1 MREPGSGL
9 LGYSYLDEQY
19 RKATV
24 NQALLE
30 RRSQEAP
37 DLADRLL
44 EIVPRAIRRLRRQ
57 MRAQGTPGLTV
68 AQLRALNYLRRE
80 PGAGLSALADHLGMS
95 LPATSALTQRL
106 VVAGLID
113 RSDDPTER
121 RRIRLR
127 LTPPG
132 ADHLAL
138 AQAAVRGW
146 LADELAA
153 LTSAER
159 VRLAG
164 GLELLDRI
172 GQASDE
178 PTRREAD

>member
-1 MREPGSGL
+1 V
-9 LGYSYLDEQY
+9 
-19 RKATV
+19 TV
-24 NQALLE
+24 ALVG
-30 RRSQEAP
+30 RRSQEAI

-44 EIVPRAIRRLRRQ
+44 EIVPRATRRLRRQ
-57 MRAQGTPGLTV
+57 MRAHGASGLTV
-68 AQLRALNYLRRE
+68 AQLRALIYLRRE

-106 VVAGLID
+106 VVSRLID

-132 ADHLAL
+132 AEHLAQ

-153 LTSAER
+153 LTGAEQT
-159 VRLAG
+159 RLAA

-172 GQASDE
+172 GQSSDE
-178 PTRREAD
+178 PALRGPD

>member
-1 MREPGSGL
+1 V
-9 LGYSYLDEQY
+9 
-19 RKATV
+19 T
-24 NQALLE
+24 QAPVE
-30 RRSQEAP
+30 RRSQEAT

-44 EIVPRAIRRLRRQ
+44 EIVPRATRRLRRQ
-57 MRAQGTPGLTV
+57 MRAHGTPGLTV
-68 AQLRALNYLRRE
+68 AQLRALIYLRRE

-113 RSDDPTER
+113 RSGDPTER

-132 ADHLAL
+132 ANHLAQ

-153 LTSAER
+153 LTSAEQA
-159 VRLAG
+159 RLAG

-172 GQASDE
+172 GQGSDE
-178 PTRREAD
+178 PARRGPD

>member
-1 MREPGSGL
+1 MTR
-9 LGYSYLDEQY
+9 
-19 RKATV
+19 
-24 NQALLE
+24 ALLE
-30 RRSQEAP
+30 QRSQEAP

-44 EIVPRAIRRLRRQ
+44 EIVPRALRRLRRQ

-68 AQLRALNYLRRE
+68 AQLRAMIYLRRE
-80 PGAGLSALADHLGMS
+80 PGTGLSALADHLGMS

-113 RSDDPTER
+113 RSGDPTER

-172 GQASDE
+172 GRASDE